1 MSRFSTDS
9 GRSATGDF
17 VRARLLLLGAL
28 ALTPGCSSTDEV
40 VVSAKTLG
48 LPPWQGEDRRLFGD
62 EVDPAALGL
71 MPPSAP
77 RKDQS
82 LWLRAQQAEL
92 AARVEVRTFTLES
105 TRGGTY
111 RLGLRVVQPLAE
123 SSMQEQEFEVI
134 VDPGDPAYGLVKTQ
148 DALIQ
153 KRVFV
158 GFFKRFAAP
167 DDEVAIHFYMAVDSP
182 EIAAVVQ
189 EAVAL
194 KEVNK

>member
-1 MSRFSTDS
+1 MSRFSNDS
-9 GRSATGDF
+9 GRSATRDF

-28 ALTPGCSSTDEV
+28 ALTPGCSSMDEV

-62 EVDPAALGL
+62 ELDPAALGL

-82 LWLRAQQAEL
+82 LWLRAQQSEL
-92 AARVEVRTFTLES
+92 TARVEVRTFTLES

-111 RLGLRVVQPLAE
+111 KLGLRVIQPLAE
-123 SSMQEQEFEVI
+123 ATMQELEFEVS
-134 VDPGDPAYGLVKTQ
+134 VDPGDPAYGLLKTQ

-153 KRVFV
+153 KRTYI

-167 DDEVAIHFYMAVDSP
+167 NDEVAVHFYMTVDSP